1 MIAAALRQARIPYC
15 TNAPADVD
23 RGAFLSVGADY
34 IEVGRETAKMALRVM
49 GGENPKDLPINN
61 CVPEKTA
68 VNRGLAREYGVA
80 VPEAVLKRAA
90 YVKE

>member
-1 MIAAALRQARIPYC
+1 MIAAALHQARIPYC

-34 IEVGRETAKMALRVM
+34 IEVGRETAKMALRVVE
-49 GGENPKDLPINN
+49 GENPKDIPINN

-68 VNRGLAREYGVA
+68 VNQALAREYGIA
-80 VPEAVLKRAA
+80 LPDSIIKSAA
-90 YVKE
+90 LIKN